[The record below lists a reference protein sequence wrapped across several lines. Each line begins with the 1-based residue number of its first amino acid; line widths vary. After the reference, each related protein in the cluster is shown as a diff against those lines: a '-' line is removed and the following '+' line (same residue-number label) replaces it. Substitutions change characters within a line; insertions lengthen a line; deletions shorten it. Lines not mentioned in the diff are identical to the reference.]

1 MREAMETPDSPSA
14 LILADRLAALGTL
27 VAGVA
32 HEVNNPITYV
42 IGNLAEIER
51 LTAAMRE
58 ALVGYRRAWQERG
71 GSDELAAS
79 IEAKLSEVGGLGS
92 LDEILTDALEGAS
105 RIRDLIRDLL
115 SLSRESD
122 PSCEVVNV
130 HEVLDS
136 TLRLASRRLGPVAR
150 VSREYGAESHVS
162 GDRTR
167 LSQVFLNLLTNA
179 IDACAIDACAIDA
192 AQPADPSGHLI
203 SVRTED
209 VADGIA
215 IEITDS
221 GDGIPRELQPRL
233 FTPFFTTKK
242 VGEGTGLG
250 LYISRR
256 IIESHGGRLDFR
268 SDGGSGT
275 TFRVF
280 LPSRSRS
287 DGGGG

>member
-1 MREAMETPDSPSA
+1 METPDRPSA

-42 IGNLAEIER
+42 IGNLGELER
-51 LTAAMRE
+51 VASAMRE
-58 ALVGYRRAWQERG
+58 ALVGYRCAVAELG
-71 GSDELAAS
+71 GSTELIPS
-79 IEAKLSEVGGLGS
+79 IEAKLDEAGGLGS
-92 LDEILTDALEGAS
+92 LDEILTDALEGAG

-115 SLSRESD
+115 SLSRDSG
-122 PSCEVVNV
+122 PCCEVVNV
-130 HEVLDS
+130 HEILDS
-136 TLRLASRRLGPVAR
+136 TLRLVSRRLGPMAQM
-150 VSREYGAESHVS
+150 SREYDAEHQIS

-179 IDACAIDACAIDA
+179 IDACALAAEGDAE
-192 AQPADPSGHLI
+192 PSQHEI

-209 VADGIA
+209 VEEGIA
-215 IEITDS
+215 IEVADS
-221 GDGIPRELQPRL
+221 GVGIPRELQARL

-268 SDGGSGT
+268 SKAGAGA

-280 LPSRSRS
+280 LPNRPPS
-287 DGGGG
+287 DGPAA

>member
-1 MREAMETPDSPSA
+1 MQTPDSPSA

-42 IGNLAEIER
+42 IGNLGELER

-58 ALVGYRRAWQERG
+58 VLAGYRCAVAELG
-71 GSDELAAS
+71 GSEELNQS
-79 IEAKLSEVGGLGS
+79 IEAKLSEAGGLGS
-92 LDEILTDALEGAS
+92 LEEILADALEGAS

-115 SLSRESD
+115 SLSRDSG
-122 PSCEVVNV
+122 PSREVVDV
-130 HEVLDS
+130 HELLDS
-136 TLRLASRRLGPVAR
+136 TLRLVSRQLGPVAQLA
-150 VSREYGAESHVS
+150 REYRAQSRVS

-179 IDACAIDACAIDA
+179 IDACAIDAPQAG
-192 AQPADPSGHLI
+192 DPSRHAI

-209 VADGIA
+209 VDGGVA
-215 IEITDS
+215 IEIADS
-221 GDGIPRELQPRL
+221 GDGVPQELQPRL

-256 IIESHGGRLDFR
+256 IIESHGGSLDFR
-268 SDGGSGT
+268 SQGGGGA

-280 LPSRSRS
+280 LPNRAGS
-287 DGGGG
+287 DGQAG

>member
-1 MREAMETPDSPSA
+1 METRDNPSA
-14 LILADRLAALGTL
+14 LILADRLASLGTL

-42 IGNLAEIER
+42 IGNLTELER

-58 ALVGYRRAWQERG
+58 AVVGYRRVVLDLA
-71 GSDELAAS
+71 GSADLVGS
-79 IEAKLSEVGGLGS
+79 IEAKLEEAGGLGS
-92 LDEILTDALEGAS
+92 LDEILSDALEGAS

-115 SLSRESD
+115 ALSRD
-122 PSCEVVNV
+122 AGPSCEVVDV
-130 HEVLDS
+130 HELLDS
-136 TLRLASRRLGPVAR
+136 TLRLVSRRLGPVAR
-150 VSREYGAESHVS
+150 LSREYDAEGRVS

-179 IDACAIDACAIDA
+179 IDACNA
-192 AQPADPSGHLI
+192 AHASRHVIL
-203 SVRTED
+203 VRTED
-209 VADGIA
+209 VADGVA

-221 GDGIPRELQPRL
+221 GPGIPLELHPRV
-233 FTPFFTTKK
+233 FTPFFTTKE

-256 IIESHGGRLDFR
+256 IIESHGGALDFR
-268 SDGGSGT
+268 SEAARGA

-280 LPSRSRS
+280 LPSRPRS
-287 DGGGG
+287 DRPGVSA